1 MSRLS
6 FVKEVQVDVS
16 KAPESTYSLLDTDVD
31 ATGRESLPF
40 RERPEVKCPNK
51 LH

>member
-16 KAPESTYSLLDTDVD
+16 KALESTYSLLHTDVD
-31 ATGRESLPF
+31 ATGRESFPF
-40 RERPEVKCPNK
+40 RERLEFKCPNG